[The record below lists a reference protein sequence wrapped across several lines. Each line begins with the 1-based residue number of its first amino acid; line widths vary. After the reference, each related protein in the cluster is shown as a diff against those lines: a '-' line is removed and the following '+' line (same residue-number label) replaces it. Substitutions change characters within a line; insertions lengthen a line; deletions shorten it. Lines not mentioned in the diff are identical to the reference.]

1 MTSAISSARRG
12 AVFSSYDK
20 TFTGWCS
27 TAYCVALHY
36 STSATSVSHDR
47 VSARRDGRLSSPLP
61 PSSCGAAPRPLEPPI
76 AFHSIPFH
84 SIPFHSIAL
93 HCTTLHYIAL
103 HYTTSHHITSHHITS
118 HHIDILHSS
127 FTLHYVALKRY
138 IIQHYIAPHY
148 ITLHCVVLHYAT
160 LQAATRADIWH
171 GAVTGPANGQL
182 AQVGSKCA

>member
-1 MTSAISSARRG
+1 MNDVGYLVGQARRSFLVTNSSTRYYLTHYMTSAISSARRG

-20 TFTGWCS
+20 TFTGRCS

-84 SIPFHSIAL
+84 CI
-93 HCTTLHYIAL
+93 TLHYIAL
-103 HYTTSHHITSHHITS
+103 HCIPLHYITSHHAASHHIT
-118 HHIDILHSS
+118 LA
-127 FTLHYVALKRY
+127 FY
-138 IIQHYIAPHY
+138 IQVLHY
-148 ITLHCVVLHYAT
+148 ITLH
-160 LQAATRADIWH
+160 
-171 GAVTGPANGQL
+171 
-182 AQVGSKCA
+182 